1 MPELPEVEITA
12 RLIGREVAGLKVTS
26 ASAPGIGT
34 LKSVAPSM
42 ETLVGQSIAGIRRRG
57 KHLLIDFSN
66 DSTLLLHLMSAGR
79 LQLFSKKAS
88 PRDRTTRLNLDLEDG
103 RQLRLR
109 EFGTRHSSWAKLL
122 LSQNVENEDSLA
134 TLGPEAL
141 PAPAN
146 LAELLKGARPLNA
159 MLRDQRVIAGIG
171 RSWADEIL
179 HAAKL
184 SPFKSGGDLPA
195 AEVRSLR
202 KAIDELLSGAI
213 AHYEKTL
220 SIPIP
225 DKYPMPLRIHRHNGS
240 PCPRCDGTIEA
251 VFYEQHT
258 MCYCPRCQ
266 TEGKLLKDRRLS
278 KFLK

>member
-12 RLIGREVAGLKVTS
+12 RLIGEAVVGLQVT
-26 ASAPGIGT
+26 AAAAPGIGT
-34 LKSVAPSM
+34 LKSVVPPL
-42 ETLVGQSIAGIRRRG
+42 ETIRGQSITGIRRRG
-57 KHLLIDFSN
+57 KHLLIDFE
-66 DSTLLLHLMSAGR
+66 DGVTLLLHLMSAGR
-79 LQLFSKKAS
+79 LQLFDKKAS
-88 PRDRTTRLNLDLEDG
+88 LRDRTARLNLDLEDG

-122 LSQNVENEDSLA
+122 LTESVGGEVSLA
-134 TLGPEAL
+134 MLGPEAL

-146 LAELLKGARPLNA
+146 LANLLKGTRPLNA

-171 RSWADEIL
+171 RSWADEVL
-179 HAAKL
+179 HAARL
-184 SPFKSGGDLPA
+184 SPFKKGGDLTA
-195 AEVRSLR
+195 LEVRSLR
-202 KAIDELLSGAI
+202 EAIDRLFGGAI

-240 PCPRCDGTIEA
+240 PCPRCAGVIEA

-258 MCYCPRCQ
+258 MCYCPECQ
-266 TEGKLLKDRRLS
+266 TQGKVLKDRRLS
-278 KFLK
+278 KLLK

>member
-12 RLIGREVAGLKVTS
+12 RLIGAEVIGLRVTS
-26 ASAPGIGT
+26 AAAPGIGT
-34 LKSVAPSM
+34 LKSVTPSL
-42 ETLVGQSIAGIRRRG
+42 ETLVGKSIAGIRRRG

-88 PRDRTTRLNLDLEDG
+88 PRDRTARLNLDLEDG

-122 LSQNVENEDSLA
+122 LSQNVDNEDSLA

-179 HAAKL
+179 HAAGL
-184 SPFKSGGDLPA
+184 SPFKKGGDLTA

-202 KAIDELLSGAI
+202 KAIDELLGGAI

-225 DKYPMPLRIHRHNGS
+225 DKYPIPLRIHRHNGS

-251 VFYEQHT
+251 VFYDEHT
-258 MCYCPRCQ
+258 MCYCPACQ
-266 TEGKLLKDRRLS
+266 THGKLLKDRRLS
-278 KFLK
+278 KLLR